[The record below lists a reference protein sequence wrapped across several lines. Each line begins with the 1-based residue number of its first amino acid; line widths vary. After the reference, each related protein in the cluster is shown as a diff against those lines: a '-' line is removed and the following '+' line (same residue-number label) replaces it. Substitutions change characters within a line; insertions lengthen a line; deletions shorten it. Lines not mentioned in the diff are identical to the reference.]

1 MSIANYLVNLADGLN
16 SNGVIGASKGGT
28 GLTSPGLAGKALVSD
43 GTLWTSQTVASGSPK
58 VSAIGY
64 TGDNTAANP
73 AGGET
78 ITLTGTGFS
87 AGARILINTTQV
99 SVVTVVS
106 ATQITFTAP
115 VLATGSYILYVVNT
129 DGGTAILVPG
139 IQYSGV
145 PAWTTAAG
153 TLGTLYETTA
163 ISASVAA
170 TSDSAVTYS
179 LFSGTLPAGV
189 TIASNGTISGT
200 TPTVANPTTYTF
212 VIRATDAELQDT
224 DRSFSLTINPDI
236 VTWSTPANNTT
247 YSSNVGTAISTITL
261 SSASAAGKAIT
272 YTTDALPTGIS
283 ISGTSITGTPTA
295 TSSISTL
302 LTATA
307 ATTNKTATRTIIWNI
322 LNPPTV
328 AYLVVAGGGSGASK
342 SMGGGGGGGG
352 VLYNSSFAITTGT
365 AYTVTVGGGGAAST
379 LVDTGGAIG
388 SNSVFGSITATGG
401 GGGAANYGVQPTG
414 GKNGGSGGGG
424 GGNSGT
430 GGTGIAG
437 QGYAGGTGGAT
448 GNGYGAGGGGA
459 GGVGG
464 NATAG
469 SGGNGG
475 NGAFYSSFTSGG
487 SPGGYYGGGGSGS
500 AEFLNSTTVG
510 NGGGG
515 LSKYNGTAAPATA
528 NTGGGGGA
536 GPGPTPAPGGAGGS
550 GIVIIR
556 YSDSRAAASTT
567 GSPTVTVAGG
577 YREYKFTSSGSITF

>member
-16 SNGVIGASKGGT
+16 SDGVIGASKGGT

-129 DGGTAILVPG
+129 DGATAILVPG

-153 TLGTLYETTA
+153 TLGTLYEATA

-200 TPTVANPTTYTF
+200 IPTVANPTTYTF
-212 VIRATDAELQDT
+212 VIRATDVELQDT
-224 DRSFSLTINPDI
+224 DRTFSLTINPDI

-247 YSSNVGTAISTITL
+247 YSSYVGIAISTITL

-283 ISGTSITGTPTA
+283 ISGTSITGTPTT

-322 LNPPTV
+322 FNVPT
-328 AYLVVAGGGSGASK
+328 YLVVGGGGGGGGGDGGTFYG
-342 SMGGGGGGGG
+342 GGGGGGGG
-352 VLYNSSFAITTGT
+352 VNTGT
-365 AYTVTVGGGGAAST
+365 FSWPPPPALVITVAAGGTSST
-379 LVDTGGAIG
+379 
-388 SNSVFGSITATGG
+388 S
-401 GGGAANYGVQPTG
+401 
-414 GKNGGSGGGG
+414 
-424 GGNSGT
+424 GGNSS
-430 GGTGIAG
+430 ISAA
-437 QGYAGGTGGAT
+437 YAAAGGTGGAGAAGAHGAGGT
-448 GNGYGAGGGGA
+448 SGNGYGPGAGWGDNGWGSSGGGA
-459 GGVGG
+459 AGAGYAYYDATYPRKGGPGVLVSAVDMYGTDVS
-464 NATAG
+464 NLTDSV
-469 SGGNGG
+469 SGK
-475 NGAFYSSFTSGG
+475 
-487 SPGGYYGGGGSGS
+487 GYYGGGGGGGHWYIR
-500 AEFLNSTTVG
+500 G
-510 NGGGG
+510 NGPGGIGGGG
-515 LSKYNGTAAPATA
+515 RGGGPDISTSGLT
-528 NTGGGGGA
+528 NTGGGGG
-536 GPGPTPAPGGAGGS
+536 GGQPGSNIGSPGGS
-550 GIVIIR
+550 GLVVIR
-556 YSDSRAAASTT
+556 YPTTLPAATSVT
-567 GSPTVTVAGG
+567 GGTYTVSSG
-577 YREYKFTSSGSITF
+577 YRRYVFTSSGSITF